1 MVGDKASCVSP
12 YVDHHRHGPQERSF
26 RMEYVSNSP
35 FTDSEF
41 SKWKTEVRMYTS
53 VSRSTLLCTTS
64 LLLSALEYRVSF

>member
-1 MVGDKASCVSP
+1 MVKVFVGDKASCVSP

-41 SKWKTEVRMYTS
+41 SKWKTEVRIRAFR
-53 VSRSTLLCTTS
+53 VLRC
-64 LLLSALEYRVSF
+64 SAQPV